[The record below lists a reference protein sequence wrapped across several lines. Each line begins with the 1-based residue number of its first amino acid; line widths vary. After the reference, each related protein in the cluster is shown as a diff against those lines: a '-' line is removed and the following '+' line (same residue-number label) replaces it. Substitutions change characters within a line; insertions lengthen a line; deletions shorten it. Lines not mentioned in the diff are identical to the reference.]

1 MSMAMLLFAVVL
13 FFAAIATTIIVRVV
27 IAEWR
32 EDRVV
37 EAIED
42 DY

>member
-1 MSMAMLLFAVVL
+1 MSTAMLLFAVVL
-13 FFAAIATTIIVRVV
+13 FAAAIATTIIVRVV

-37 EAIED
+37 EVIED

>member
-1 MSMAMLLFAVVL
+1 MSTAMLLFAVVL
-13 FFAAIATTIIVRVV
+13 FAAAIATTIVVRVV
-27 IAEWR
+27 VAEWR

-37 EAIED
+37 EVIED

>member
-1 MSMAMLLFAVVL
+1 MSTAMLLFAVVL
-13 FFAAIATTIIVRVV
+13 FATAIATTIIVRVV

-37 EAIED
+37 EVIED

>member
-1 MSMAMLLFAVVL
+1 MSTAMLLFAVVL
-13 FFAAIATTIIVRVV
+13 FAAAIATTIIVRVV
-27 IAEWR
+27 VAEWR

-37 EAIED
+37 GVIEH